1 MQKRPLGKTG
11 LNIAPLVFGGN
22 VFGWTIDEATS
33 FSVLDAF
40 VDHGFN
46 AIDTADV
53 YSAWAPG
60 NQGGESE
67 TILGKWFAANPGKR
81 DQVTLFTKVGADMK
95 KSGKKDLSA
104 RWIAEEVENSLRRL
118 QTDHIDLYF
127 SHWPD
132 PDTPYAETLGAYEK
146 LLKAGK
152 IRSIGASNLDAAQ
165 LGDAL
170 KVSQDEGLPRYDV
183 LQPEY
188 NLVARNSFEGPLC
201 DLCVRE
207 NIGVVTYFSLASG
220 FLSGKYRSKDD
231 VAKSKRSK
239 GVEKYMDERGMKVL
253 AALDTVS
260 TRHAS
265 SPAEVALAWL
275 MASKGV
281 TAPIASATSVEQVAS
296 FAKAANLSLSNEDMA
311 LLNQAGA

>member
-1 MQKRPLGKTG
+1 M
-11 LNIAPLVFGGN
+11 
-22 VFGWTIDEATS
+22 
-33 FSVLDAF
+33 
-40 VDHGFN
+40 
-46 AIDTADV
+46 
-53 YSAWAPG
+53 
-60 NQGGESE
+60 
-67 TILGKWFAANPGKR
+67 
-81 DQVTLFTKVGADMK
+81 
-95 KSGKKDLSA
+95 
-104 RWIAEEVENSLRRL
+104 
-118 QTDHIDLYF
+118 
-127 SHWPD
+127 
-132 PDTPYAETLGAYEK
+132 
-146 LLKAGK
+146 
-152 IRSIGASNLDAAQ
+152 
-165 LGDAL
+165 
-170 KVSQDEGLPRYDV
+170 

-188 NLVARNSFEGPLC
+188 NLVARNSFEGPLR

-231 VAKSKRSK
+231 IANSKRSK

-265 SPAEVALAWL
+265 TPAEVALAWL
-275 MASKGV
+275 MTSKGV